1 MNRRKKKTRNN
12 STRNSR
18 KTQQAEIGLLG
29 RALRGLGGLGGA
41 ALGGLA
47 GNPGVGSVVGTS
59 FGAAVS
65 KWLGAGDYEVS
76 KNSLVARASSAI
88 PTMHRTDQSV
98 VIRHKEYVGPLTGS
112 TAFTVQRECVI
123 NPGLSG
129 TFPWLSGIAKN
140 FQEYSVKG
148 MVYHY
153 VPTSGSAIS
162 STSSALGSVMFQTTY
177 RSTDTPPVSKIE
189 MLNEYWSNEVVPFE
203 TCVHPIECDP
213 KENPFSIHYV
223 RAGDAVGEPLLYDI
237 GRTFIATQGMQSAY
251 VVGDVWVTYEIEFK
265 KPIVSSNATSHGT
278 FKAMNFTGSISTS
291 AFFGGVEVSSEGKLP
306 YTLSTGRT
314 VIFPP
319 GLTGTYMII
328 LSLGSTLGV
337 GHTSLLTFTTAPILT
352 GCVSSDLPWG
362 GSIGPSTFTDT
373 SGVPGATAHCLVTYA
388 GITISDPSV
397 TATVQLPDG
406 QWSSG
411 TMNTAL
417 ITVVQ
422 VDS

>member
-1 MNRRKKKTRNN
+1 MNRRKKKTRT

-18 KTQQAEIGLLG
+18 KTQQTEIGLLG

-47 GNPGVGSVVGTS
+47 GNPGVGSAVGTS

-88 PTMHRTDQSV
+88 PSMHRTDQSV
-98 VIRHKEYVGPLTGS
+98 VIRHKEYIGPLTGS
-112 TAFTVQRECVI
+112 TAFTVQRELVV

-177 RSTDTPPVSKIE
+177 RSTDAAPTSKVE

-223 RAGDAVGEPLLYDI
+223 RVGTAVGEPLLYDI

-265 KPIVSSNATSHGT
+265 KPIVSSNATNLAT
-278 FKAMNFTGSISTS
+278 FYSASYSGSITTS
-291 AFFGGVEVSSEGKLP
+291 AFFGGTLLRTEGKLP
-306 YTLSTGRT
+306 VTLSLGRT
-314 VIFPP
+314 ITFPP
-319 GLTGTYMII
+319 GSVGVYSIT
-328 LSLGSTLGV
+328 LSLRTTSGVTHPTLITFVST
-337 GHTSLLTFTTAPILT
+337 PILT
-352 GCVSSDLPWG
+352 NCIISDIAFAG
-362 GSIGPSTFTDT
+362 AYGPETLVNTAA
-373 SGVPGATAHCLVTYA
+373 GPGALVKDMTYSICV
-388 GITISDPSV
+388 GIVDPSA
-397 TATVQLPDG
+397 TATVLLRNG
-406 QWSSG
+406 QWDAG
-411 TMNTAL
+411 TMETSA
-417 ITVVQ
+417 ISIVQ
-422 VDS
+422 LDS